1 MDCINWTGYVNNAG
15 YGTRTVKGKST
26 SAHRHAW
33 EEANGAEVPKG
44 MVVMHSCANRLC
56 VNPEHL
62 TIGTQSENRHEMV
75 TRNVN
80 AKQKLTQEEAE
91 LILWCRRQGPR
102 VGSYGWAKQVAE
114 IFQVTPGTI
123 GRLCR
128 RESFQGAG

>member
-1 MDCINWTGYVNNAG
+1 MDCIRNDYRINSAG
-15 YGTRTVKGKST
+15 YANHRQVYEH
-26 SAHRHAW
+26 AHGSIP
-33 EEANGAEVPKG
+33 EG
-44 MVVMHSCANRLC
+44 MVVMHTCANRWC
-56 VNPEHL
+56 VNPAHL
-62 TIGTQSENRHEMV
+62 ELGTQSENRHEMV

-80 AKQKLTQEEAE
+80 GKQKLTQEEAE

>member
-1 MDCINWTGYVNNAG
+1 MDCIRNGYRLNSTGYANHRQV
-15 YGTRTVKGKST
+15 YEH
-26 SAHRHAW
+26 AHGSIP
-33 EEANGAEVPKG
+33 EG
-44 MVVMHSCANRLC
+44 MVVMHTCANRWC
-56 VNPEHL
+56 VNPAHL
-62 TIGTQSENRHEMV
+62 ELGTQSENRHEMV

-102 VGSYGWAKQVAE
+102 VGNYGWAKQVAE

>member
-1 MDCINWTGYVNNAG
+1 MDCIRNDYRINSAG
-15 YGTRTVKGKST
+15 YANHRQVYEH
-26 SAHRHAW
+26 AHGSIP
-33 EEANGAEVPKG
+33 EG
-44 MVVMHSCANRLC
+44 MVVMHTCANRWC
-56 VNPEHL
+56 VNPAHL
-62 TIGTQSENRHEMV
+62 ELGTQSENRHEMV

>member
-1 MDCINWTGYVNNAG
+1 MDCFRNGYRINSAG
-15 YGTRTVKGKST
+15 YANHRQVYEH
-26 SAHRHAW
+26 AHGSIP
-33 EEANGAEVPKG
+33 EG
-44 MVVMHSCANRLC
+44 MVVMHTCANRWC
-56 VNPEHL
+56 VNPAHL
-62 TIGTQSENRHEMV
+62 ELGTQSENRHEMV

-80 AKQKLTQEEAE
+80 GKQKLTQEEAE